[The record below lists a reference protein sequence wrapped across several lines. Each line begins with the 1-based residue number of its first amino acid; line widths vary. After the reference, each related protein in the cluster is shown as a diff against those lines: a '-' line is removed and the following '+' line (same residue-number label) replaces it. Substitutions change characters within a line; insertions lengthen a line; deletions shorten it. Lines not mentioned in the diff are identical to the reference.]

1 MNYKI
6 VVDSCCDLTE
16 EWKADSHFQIIPL
29 TLQVGD
35 AVITD
40 DEGFDQASYLKLVRE
55 CPECPKTACP
65 SPEAFKEA
73 YECDE
78 EAVFVVT
85 LSQHLSGTYNSAI
98 LGRSLY
104 LEEHG
109 EGAKQIAVFSSD
121 SASVGEAK
129 LAFRIR
135 ELCEAGKTFEEVV
148 REVSDFRDHMNTYF
162 VLETLDF
169 LKKNGRLTGVQAL
182 FASVL
187 NIKPVMGADKGTII
201 KLDQARGIDKA
212 LAKMCQWV
220 AKEAGDAKD
229 KILAI
234 AHTNCPERAKKVRDL
249 ICRMIKVKD
258 VYIVDTAGVSSTYA
272 GDGGVI
278 IAL

>member
-35 AVITD
+35 TTIPD
-40 DEGFDQASYLKLVRE
+40 DEDFDQARFLKLVRE

-73 YECDE
+73 YECEAD
-78 EAVFVVT
+78 AVFVVA
-85 LSQHLSGTYNSAI
+85 LSQHLSGTYNSAV

-109 EGAKQIAVFSSD
+109 EDSKQIAVFSSD

-129 LAFRIR
+129 IAFKIR
-135 ELCEAGKTFEEVV
+135 ELCEAGKSFDEVV
-148 REVSDFRDHMNTYF
+148 KEVSDFRDQMNTYF

-212 LAKMCQWV
+212 LSKMAQWV
-220 AKEAGDAKD
+220 AKEARGAQD
-229 KILAI
+229 KTLAI
-234 AHTNCPERAKKVRDL
+234 AHTNCPERAKKVRDQ
-249 ICRMIKVKD
+249 ICRMVKVKD

>member
-1 MNYKI
+1 MRRGGGF
-6 VVDSCCDLTE
+6 C
-16 EWKADSHFQIIPL
+16 
-29 TLQVGD
+29 GD
-35 AVITD
+35 PVPA
-40 DEGFDQASYLKLVRE
+40 
-55 CPECPKTACP
+55 
-65 SPEAFKEA
+65 
-73 YECDE
+73 
-78 EAVFVVT
+78 
-85 LSQHLSGTYNSAI
+85 LSGTYNSAI

-212 LAKMCQWV
+212 LAKMWPV
-220 AKEAGDAKD
+220 GGKGGGDAKD

-272 GDGGVI
+272 GDGGVLSRCRI
-278 IAL
+278 KKSKEYFCGHRSIVGLIRKTPHYRKSNPVVRHFGAYYQQHRRKFTVKCDANVVSTRWDTQ